1 LSLHHAAVEKPVRV
15 PDLRRKKELGEKIAM
30 LTVYDATMARLL
42 DRAGVDVFLVGDSL
56 GMVILGHETT
66 VPVTLEA
73 MIHHTAAVTRGTRR
87 ALVVAD
93 MPFLTYQLDPTD
105 TIRNAGRLI
114 QQGGAA
120 AVKLEGAGPSIE
132 AACRLVDVGIPVMA
146 HLGLTPQHVHRL
158 GGFRRQAV
166 TPRDADQLAAD
177 ALALEHA
184 GAFAVVLE
192 SVPAEVARRVT
203 AELAIPTIGIGAGP
217 HCDGQVLVSYDIFG
231 LSPAPPF
238 ARQYAALGDA
248 AVQAAAQFVRD
259 VREGSFPEAAPQPA
273 PRNAGR

>member
-1 LSLHHAAVEKPVRV
+1 VRV
-15 PDLRRKKELGEKIAM
+15 PDLKRKKESGEKIAM

-73 MIHHTAAVTRGTRR
+73 MIHHTAAVARGTRR

-105 TIRNAGRLI
+105 TIRNAGRLV

-120 AVKLEGAGPSIE
+120 AVKIEGAGPAIE

-166 TPRDADQLAAD
+166 TPRDADRLVTD
-177 ALALEHA
+177 AVALEHA

-192 SVPAEVARRVT
+192 SVPDDVARRVT
-203 AELAIPTIGIGAGP
+203 GELSIPTIGIGAGP
-217 HCDGQVLVSYDIFG
+217 HCDGQVLVGYDVLG
-231 LSPAPPF
+231 LSESAPSF
-238 ARQYAALGDA
+238 AKQYAALGDA
-248 AVQAAAQFVRD
+248 IVRAAEQYVRD
-259 VREGSFPEAAPQPA
+259 VREGAFPQAELKPA
-273 PRNAGR
+273 PSRTAR